1 MDEESGLFTPIER
14 TEKVAKDGPTALG
27 ELKDVQNMLCVA
39 FGAFDRYYM
48 AWQENSGELHQGEIL
63 FPSLY
68 QSINLIFDLR

>member
-1 MDEESGLFTPIER
+1 MDEENGLVTPIER

-48 AWQENSGELHQGEIL
+48 AWQDNSGELHQGKIF
-63 FPSLY
+63 FPCQY
-68 QSINLIFDLR
+68 QLINLVIDPR